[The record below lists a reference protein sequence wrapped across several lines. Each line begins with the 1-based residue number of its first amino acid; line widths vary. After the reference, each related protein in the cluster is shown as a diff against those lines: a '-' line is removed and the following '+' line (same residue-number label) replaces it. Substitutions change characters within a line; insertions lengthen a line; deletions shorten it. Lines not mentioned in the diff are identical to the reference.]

1 MNRRTSTVL
10 AGALPV
16 VALTYLAMAD
26 HIPGTGIDLTVPY
39 AAEGPGPTFD
49 TLGEYRGER
58 VVDISGAELDETEGS
73 LDMTTVEIRTG
84 MTLAEA
90 VRRWLSEDT
99 LVPIDHFIRP
109 GETLEEVSQ
118 RNEVLFSSSE
128 SAATIAAMTYLD
140 KPLQVRVVG
149 VAEDSAAEGELRD
162 GDIIRSVDGTAVTL
176 PIEVQETVRGK
187 KPGDRIRLE
196 VDREGGDRAVDVT
209 LGSHPEQPDVPLL
222 GVMMDATPADG
233 ITVNY
238 NLEDIGGPSAGM
250 MFSLAVVDKLSE
262 GPLNGG
268 RFVAGTGTISV
279 TGDVGSIGGIVH
291 KVRAARD
298 AGAEVFLAP
307 SANCAEAVSRDH
319 GDMAVLKVD
328 TLAEAIDQMA
338 AYDARPGS
346 ALTCEDYLSN

>member
-1 MNRRTSTVL
+1 M
-10 AGALPV
+10 